1 MNMSWDVQRAVF
13 QITVEPRYAFYDDP
27 EWGVDLRR
35 EDCLAVLSVNSET
48 GYHSCERSA
57 CYDDMTGYVDEIQ
70 REEELPEGKYI
81 VTYYWFDGQDLQ
93 QLADVGIM
101 KAEIIQNV
109 QNQKYREGA
118 DYFLMEV

>member
-1 MNMSWDVQRAVF
+1 MSVIDCERAVF
-13 QITVEPRYAFYDDP
+13 QLDVSPTYGFLDDP
-27 EWGVDLRR
+27 EWGVDIHK
-35 EDCLAVLSVNSET
+35 EDCLCILRIIDEV

-57 CYDDMTGYVDEIQ
+57 LYDDMTGYVNEIQ
-70 REEELPEGKYI
+70 REEALPEGKYI

-109 QNQKYREGA
+109 RNQKYREGA
-118 DYFLMEV
+118 DYFLMEE